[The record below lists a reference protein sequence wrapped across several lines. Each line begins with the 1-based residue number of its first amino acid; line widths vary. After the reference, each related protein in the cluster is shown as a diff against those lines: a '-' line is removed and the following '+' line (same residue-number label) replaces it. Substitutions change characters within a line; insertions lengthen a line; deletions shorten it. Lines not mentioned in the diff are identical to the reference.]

1 MVDAFE
7 VGKLLGKI
15 EVRLDKLEEKQE
27 ESEWWESSWGCNLTL
42 PEIMSLILDHLEIT
56 PKLVAKKK
64 VQSDS

>member
-42 PEIMSLILDHLEIT
+42 PLFPTYPLLN
-56 PKLVAKKK
+56 
-64 VQSDS
+64 